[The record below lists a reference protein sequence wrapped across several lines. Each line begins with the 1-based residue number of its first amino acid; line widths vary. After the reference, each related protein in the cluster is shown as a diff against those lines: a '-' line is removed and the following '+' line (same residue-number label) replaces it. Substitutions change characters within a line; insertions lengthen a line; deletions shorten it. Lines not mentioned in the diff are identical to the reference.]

1 MDLIDP
7 PFRGDESVDGCPE
20 RYGKSPIEA
29 DFSVTGQIV
38 RKGFENGDLN
48 STSRRSETVKRNTN
62 SDVDKILIPWLRGT
76 QILVVLDQFY
86 ALELGKSGVVA
97 ALIVNNVLS
106 SLTND
111 VCSKH
116 DYCKHIRFS
125 CIVSA
130 FHVGWSYSSLKPLE
144 QIQLL

>member
-1 MDLIDP
+1 MNQSMDAQ
-7 PFRGDESVDGCPE
+7 
-20 RYGKSPIEA
+20 K
-29 DFSVTGQIV
+29 
-38 RKGFENGDLN
+38 DLKQ
-48 STSRRSETVKRNTN
+48 VK
-62 SDVDKILIPWLRGT
+62 LRIAAG
-76 QILVVLDQFY
+76 VSYHRCHKKQFY